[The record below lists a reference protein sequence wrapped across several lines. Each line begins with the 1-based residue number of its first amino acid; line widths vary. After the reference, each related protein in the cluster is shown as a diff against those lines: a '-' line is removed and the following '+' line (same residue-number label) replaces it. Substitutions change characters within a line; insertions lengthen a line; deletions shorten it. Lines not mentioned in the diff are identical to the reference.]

1 MTQHTAHFI
10 YDVHRYLR
18 RSLEYQQLNVR
29 RVYLITHR
37 KIITLIQ
44 ADEVVPEPCSD
55 CVTLYQRDDQT
66 IKAAVFVLDNVC
78 CLYNAFKK

>member
-18 RSLEYQQLNVR
+18 RLLEYQQLNVR
-29 RVYLITHR
+29 RVYLVTHR

-55 CVTLYQRDDQT
+55 CVALYQRVDQT
-66 IKAAVFVLDNVC
+66 IKAVVFVLDNVC
-78 CLYNAFKK
+78 CLHNAFRK